1 MKGSDALP
9 TSGTFLATLQR
20 PKQLLPM
27 SVFTLD
33 KEHPLTRAGL
43 RFIHVV
49 EKVELGLKPGDV
61 VFEFPYGRIV
71 DNGMACRR
79 EQIIPPGVEI
89 ETIHKEAIA
98 ARASCNNQRQEGKH
112 MNVLQF
118 KRAV

>member
-1 MKGSDALP
+1 M
-9 TSGTFLATLQR
+9 FLATLQR

-27 SVFTLD
+27 SVFTLG

-71 DNGMACRR
+71 DTGMACRR
-79 EQIIPPGVEI
+79 ERIIPPGVEI
-89 ETIHKEAIA
+89 MTIHKEAIT
-98 ARASCNNQRQEGKH
+98 ARASCNKQGQEGKH
-112 MNVLQF
+112 ISVLQF
-118 KRAV
+118 RRAV